1 MLEYISDIVLEL
13 VIPFDMFKANRKFQI
28 LLQHY
33 PGKAK
38 INVNIP
44 NTTSPELKSSSPPPL
59 SSSSIPAAA
68 TTERKR
74 SPTAPIP
81 NGDNNSI
88 TGQKKKVL
96 ISIKVNRSKCS
107 NLGPYLDPR
116 KVIEHIPDQFGL
128 GPIHQVV
135 RKSVQSLVD
144 VSFDQK
150 AVFGMLRQG
159 EGRVIITASF
169 EDKIQNVRLPAMENE
184 AAVIDFLEILFEE
197 LRCEPFYEVFK
208 KDFSSDEQKHDPED
222 EPLKNGSLK
231 RKGSNDN
238 VTLTFSNSSLPA
250 GTSSAATSTEAFP
263 PTLTAAATAVDEPDS
278 GPSSTPK
285 IPRLS
290 SIDPASFYNGSNNKN
305 HKSSGQKPRG
315 RPLGSKNV
323 LPPKAKPKS
332 SPKHAPTPPSS
343 GGNSLLTSPTKNKSG
358 PIYQN
363 AHKLHLAQEKAKA
376 LAAAAATMTSRTSAP
391 TLEPIAAMPKLE
403 PEQLPKDPTL
413 WTIDNVI
420 SHLSHLDSALRPH
433 VEMFRSHEID
443 GNALLL
449 LTSDM
454 MMKYM
459 GMKLGPAL
467 KICNI
472 INMIQGKKHQQIP
485 K

>member
-1 MLEYISDIVLEL
+1 M
-13 VIPFDMFKANRKFQI
+13 
-28 LLQHY
+28 QHY

-44 NTTSPELKSSSPPPL
+44 NTTSPELKSSSPAPTSL
-59 SSSSIPAAA
+59 ASIPTSAAA
-68 TTERKR
+68 TKK
-74 SPTAPIP
+74 SPTS
-81 NGDNNSI
+81 NGD
-88 TGQKKKVL
+88 TTVADKKKVHPEPVS
-96 ISIKVNRSKCS
+96 ISIRVKRALTG
-107 NLGPYLDPR
+107 NLGPYLNPR
-116 KVIEHIPDQFGL
+116 KVADLEDQFGP

-135 RKSVQSLVD
+135 RKSVQRLVD
-144 VSFDQK
+144 VSLDQK

-169 EDKIQNVRLPAMENE
+169 EDEIQRVRLPAMENE
-184 AAVIDFLEILFEE
+184 TSVIDFLEILFEE
-197 LRCEPFYEVFK
+197 LRCEPFYQVFK
-208 KDFSSDEQKHDPED
+208 KDFQDPED
-222 EPLKNGSLK
+222 EPLKNGLLK
-231 RKGSNDN
+231 RKSND
-238 VTLTFSNSSLPA
+238 VTLTFSH
-250 GTSSAATSTEAFP
+250 SAAAPTATASPNAAASSVLP
-263 PTLTAAATAVDEPDS
+263 PTLTASVDPA
-278 GPSSTPK
+278 GPSTPK

-290 SIDPASFYNGSNNKN
+290 SIDPASFYNGNKH
-305 HKSSGQKPRG
+305 HKSTGQKPRG

-323 LPPKAKPKS
+323 IPPKPKAK
-332 SPKHAPTPPSS
+332 SPKHHAAPPASPGPYHNKVSPAS
-343 GGNSLLTSPTKNKSG
+343 GLVSPTKSNKSG

-376 LAAAAATMTSRTSAP
+376 LAATMASRTLPSAAAVAAP
-391 TLEPIAAMPKLE
+391 PPEATPPPILE
-403 PEQLPKDPTL
+403 PEQLPKDPTM

-472 INMIQGKKHQQIP
+472 INMIQGKKHQPIP
-485 K
+485 N